1 MAVKPRKEL
10 RQEKRRFWKAHIQA
24 WEKSGFS
31 QNEYCRRNT
40 LKNSQLTYW
49 KTKFKQE
56 RSRQI
61 HFAPVPVEA
70 TGKTQRSIDSS
81 DSGLAVQLG
90 RVRIKIQNNFNHDSF
105 VKVVS
110 ILEERL

>member
-1 MAVKPRKEL
+1 MSVKLRQES

-40 LKNSQLTYW
+40 LKNNQLTYW

-56 RSRQI
+56 SSRQI
-61 HFAPVPVEA
+61 HFAPVPMKAAQEIH
-70 TGKTQRSIDSS
+70 RSIDSG
-81 DSGLAVQLG
+81 DSGLDVQLG
-90 RVRIKIQNNFNHDSF
+90 RVRIKIQNNFNPDVF

>member
-1 MAVKPRKEL
+1 MAVKTRKVL
-10 RQEKRRFWKAHIQA
+10 RHEKMRFWKAHIQA

-40 LKNSQLTYW
+40 LKNTQLTYW

-56 RSRQI
+56 ESRQI
-61 HFAPVPVEA
+61 RFAPVPMSAAQPVR
-70 TGKTQRSIDSS
+70 QSIDSC
-81 DSGLAVQLG
+81 DSGLAVHLG
-90 RVRIKIQNNFNHDSF
+90 KIQIKIQNNFNPESLI
-105 VKVVS
+105 KVVS